1 MAISTGTRTTLDPV
15 MKADLEGVVCNR
27 PSVWNAYPLN
37 MKKPICAPAQSS
49 SRRSPRRDFQKTGAI
64 NKDATVK
71 RAAMK
76 ANVEECFR
84 APVTRTKGAPQK
96 SEHRARK
103 RSAFNRWLM
112 RKPLHKVSRRTDETM
127 ECRGRRPRRQ
137 YARPANRLKSTCE
150 GSPRREKKK
159 TRRAPMR
166 DAD

>member
-1 MAISTGTRTTLDPV
+1 
-15 MKADLEGVVCNR
+15 
-27 PSVWNAYPLN
+27 

-64 NKDATVK
+64 KKDATVK

-84 APVTRTKGAPQK
+84 APVTTTKVAPQK
-96 SEHRARK
+96 SEHRARE

-112 RKPLHKVSRRTDETM
+112 RKPLRKVNRRTDETM

-150 GSPRREKKK
+150 GRPGEEKDAAGADAGSPAPPEAGK
-159 TRRAPMR
+159 TPRTNARLYSMLGSSYR
-166 DAD
+166 LVKDQSF

>member
-15 MKADLEGVVCNR
+15 MNADLDGVVCSR

-76 ANVEECFR
+76 ETVEECSR
-84 APVTRTKGAPQK
+84 APVNTTKDATAQ
-96 SEHRARK
+96 SEHR
-103 RSAFNRWLM
+103 S
-112 RKPLHKVSRRTDETM
+112 SRVT
-127 ECRGRRPRRQ
+127 
-137 YARPANRLKSTCE
+137 
-150 GSPRREKKK
+150 
-159 TRRAPMR
+159 
-166 DAD
+166 